1 MMIQL
6 PVYRTGEGLQSVSS
20 QILRILTDFFSCEM
34 DADDYTMYIRFIS
47 MNCFV
52 YT

>member
-20 QILRILTDFFSCEM
+20 QILRILTDFFHVKWMRMITQCIY
-34 DADDYTMYIRFIS
+34 ALFP
-47 MNCFV
+47 
-52 YT
+52 